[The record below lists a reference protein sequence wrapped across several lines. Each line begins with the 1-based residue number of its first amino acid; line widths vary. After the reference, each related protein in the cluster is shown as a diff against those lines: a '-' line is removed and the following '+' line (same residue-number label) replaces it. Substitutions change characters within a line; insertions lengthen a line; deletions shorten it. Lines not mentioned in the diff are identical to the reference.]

1 MKKFLI
7 LFSIITSVMI
17 TGCAKPQIVR
27 IFPQEE
33 LSRIAIEEIINDK
46 ELTSEEKATL
56 VQMKMAEDIERKKRA
71 VEMEKDNKLSNIINR
86 PVIPLRTPDTILRVL
101 ILPYED
107 DNGVLNGWKYSYVKV
122 DDGKWVMADYLNGSI
137 PSSKMTLTPLKTESN
152 SKNIGST
159 GMAPPINNE
168 NIKTYSQY
176 SEELKQ
182 EKKNT
187 KKASKKTVDTR
198 EQYPKE
204 ADKEQAAVETKLYEK
219 QSEKDKIKTEPAL
232 NEITVIDKGDN
243 NIEKDSVNISSAANK
258 DTEVKTE
265 KISKKTDIIVMDD
278 NKTEQQETTQE
289 ADIITSKQN
298 NQQDTKNEN
307 IKNTQIDNISNS
319 EKAVQQQETANDK
332 VSEIEQNNKNS
343 DVINKVDQDT
353 DNERIDENKKD
364 SFLGTDTSIKIHE
377 QTTAQE
383 QSKKDEINNKEKE
396 PEVDDNKNIKDTEIK
411 QESESHVKK
420 KDNEL
425 DTLSETDSNNT
436 FHRLRED
443 DRPKLF
449 EIN

>member
-7 LFSIITSVMI
+7 LFSIIASVMI

-86 PVIPLRTPDTILRVL
+86 PVTPLRTPDTILRVL

-278 NKTEQQETTQE
+278 NKTEKQETTQE

-319 EKAVQQQETANDK
+319 EKAVQQQE
-332 VSEIEQNNKNS
+332 
-343 DVINKVDQDT
+343 
-353 DNERIDENKKD
+353 
-364 SFLGTDTSIKIHE
+364 SIVPLS
-377 QTTAQE
+377 TTA
-383 QSKKDEINNKEKE
+383 
-396 PEVDDNKNIKDTEIK
+396 
-411 QESESHVKK
+411 
-420 KDNEL
+420 
-425 DTLSETDSNNT
+425 SN
-436 FHRLRED
+436 
-443 DRPKLF
+443 
-449 EIN
+449 